1 MRLSTNDYICGK
13 DASTTASGCDPHGL
27 LYGLR
32 LRGRRTT
39 GAPTYL
45 LHLTLQPGFESD
57 PPELQAG
64 TGKRQIEKA
73 CDCKPS

>member
-1 MRLSTNDYICGK
+1 MFVAGTPVVRRQ
-13 DASTTASGCDPHGL
+13 ATTRMAI
-27 LYGLR
+27 R
-32 LRGRRTT
+32 IRGRRTT